1 MEHLLSLIK
10 YWSVMFWVQSPMMV
24 GLLPRLWMMK
34 SGVPS
39 FSRSGLDSPSVLSYP
54 ILFFFFFLMGWGELL
69 CSLHDYRTLL
79 SWMSQN
85 FITTWLSATGP
96 CVLSPKIHVAAS
108 DHLQDTAYP
117 LHLKTFIK
125 LPVQSHWRSKRPRVR
140 MRMSWGLSWHI
151 QLSKR

>member
-39 FSRSGLDSPSVLSYP
+39 FSHSGLDSQSVLSYP
-54 ILFFFFFLMGWGELL
+54 ILFFFFSDGGGENFCALSMTIGHSCLEWVKILSTLGWVQQAHVSSLL
-69 CSLHDYRTLL
+69 RSMWLLQTTCKTQPTHSILKPLSSYLCKAIEGQRGPGLGWECLGDSHD
-79 SWMSQN
+79 
-85 FITTWLSATGP
+85 
-96 CVLSPKIHVAAS
+96 
-108 DHLQDTAYP
+108 
-117 LHLKTFIK
+117 
-125 LPVQSHWRSKRPRVR
+125 
-140 MRMSWGLSWHI
+140 I